1 MKGQLR
7 GAPRVVRV
15 AAAQM
20 GPIQASDS
28 RELCVQR
35 LCALLHRAADQ
46 DATLVVFPELAL
58 TTFFPRWFVD
68 DISTVDHYYERSMP
82 SPATAPLFAAARERN
97 IGFSLGYAELT
108 DDDVAAVRDGEQG
121 EFDAKHRANGG

>member
-7 GAPRVVRV
+7 GAPRIVRV

-28 RELCVQR
+28 RESCVQR

-46 DATLVVFPELAL
+46 GATLVVFPELAL

-68 DISTVDHYYERSMP
+68 DISTVDHYY
-82 SPATAPLFAAARERN
+82 
-97 IGFSLGYAELT
+97 
-108 DDDVAAVRDGEQG
+108 
-121 EFDAKHRANGG
+121 